1 MANVVVE
8 NKPEE
13 VKKEAEVTAGDQNSK
28 NKKKKEKAKAKKEA
42 EEKAKAEAEKKA
54 EQDKANA
61 PKAATEMTAE
71 EKKAAVKAAMEK
83 RGNITQ
89 PKTNKDDSVA
99 NQIKAE
105 KDKRTGGKKQKVHGT
120 ELMY

>member
-42 EEKAKAEAEKKA
+42 EEKAKAE
-54 EQDKANA
+54 QDKANA

-71 EKKAAVKAAMEK
+71 EKKAAVKAAMEN
-83 RGNITQ
+83 RGNIAQ